1 MGHRSPGSAS
11 PDEAIARLRDPAE
24 IRARSEEILAHG
36 ERGALA
42 HFDVRTDR
50 LLELARFVA
59 GVILERYPD
68 LAIPLHSRW
77 RHFSTGGIDRWAR
90 MAAPLSREERCRVAI
105 DLVIPSVIL
114 DAGAGDAWRYRE
126 SGTGAVYARSEGL
139 AVASFDL
146 LAGGVLSRD
155 PSRALRADAAALC
168 AMDADALAS
177 AFQVDDANRLDGLEG
192 RAMLLRSLGE
202 VVRARP
208 DVFGD
213 ALRIGNL
220 YDYFRSRAERG
231 RVQGAEV
238 LGTLLDVFAPIWPGR
253 AAIAG
258 VSLGDVWPHPAIVRS
273 DGTEGLVPFHKLSQ
287 WLTYSLV
294 EPLQDAGLRVEGLEA
309 LTGLA
314 EYRNGGLFV
323 DGGVLEPRDPA
334 TLDVAHPPGA
344 ELVVEWR
351 ALSVAL
357 IDRIAPLLRRELGV
371 DEKALPL
378 GAVLE
383 GGTWAAGRRLA
394 FEARDGGGPPI
405 RLLSDGTVF

>member
-1 MGHRSPGSAS
+1 MA

-24 IRARSEEILAHG
+24 IRARSEEILARG

-50 LLELARFVA
+50 LPELARFVA

-77 RHFSTGGIDRWAR
+77 RHFNAGGIDRWAR
-90 MAAPLSREERCRVAI
+90 LAAPLSKAERCRVAI
-105 DLVIPSVIL
+105 DLVIPSVLL

-126 SGTGAVYARSEGL
+126 SGNGADYARSEGL
-139 AVASFDL
+139 AVASFHL
-146 LAGGVLSRD
+146 LAGGALSRD
-155 PSRALRADAAALC
+155 PSRPLRADAAALC
-168 AMDADALAS
+168 AMDAGALAS
-177 AFQVDDANRLDGLEG
+177 AFQVSDTNRLEGLEG
-192 RAMLLRSLGE
+192 RATLLRSLGE
-202 VVRARP
+202 VMRARP

-213 ALRIGNL
+213 APRIGNL
-220 YDYFRSRAERG
+220 YDHFRSRAEKG
-231 RVQGAEV
+231 RLPAAGV

-258 VSLGDVWPHPAIVRS
+258 VNLGDVWPHPAIARS
-273 DGTEGLVPFHKLSQ
+273 DGTQGLVPFHKLSQ

-294 EPLQDAGLRVEGLEA
+294 EPLQDAGLGVCGLEA

-323 DGGVLEPRDPA
+323 DGGVLEPWDPA

-371 DEKALPL
+371 GEEALPL

-394 FEARDGGGPPI
+394 FEAREGGGPPI

>member
-1 MGHRSPGSAS
+1 MEHRSTGSMA

-24 IRARSEEILAHG
+24 IRARSEEILARG

-50 LLELARFVA
+50 LPELARFVA

-68 LAIPLHSRW
+68 LAIPLHSRC
-77 RHFSTGGIDRWAR
+77 RHFNAGGIDRWAR
-90 MAAPLSREERCRVAI
+90 IATPLSMEERCRVAI
-105 DLVIPSVIL
+105 DLVIPSVFL

-126 SGTGAVYARSEGL
+126 SGDGAVYARSEGL

-146 LAGGVLSRD
+146 LAGGALSRD
-155 PSRALRADAAALC
+155 PSRPLRADAAALC
-168 AMDADALAS
+168 AMDAGALGS
-177 AFQVDDANRLDGLEG
+177 AFQVGDANRLAGLEG
-192 RAMLLRSLGE
+192 RATLLRSLGE

-213 ALRIGNL
+213 EARIGRL
-220 YDYFRSRAERG
+220 YDYLCFRAEQG
-231 RVQGAEV
+231 RLRAAVV
-238 LGTLLDVFAPIWPGR
+238 LDTVLEVFAPIWPGR
-253 AAIAG
+253 TRLAG
-258 VSLGDVWPHPAIVRS
+258 VNLGDVWPHPAIVRG
-273 DGTEGLVPFHKLSQ
+273 DETNGLVPFHKLSQ

-294 EPLQDAGLRVEGLEA
+294 EPLQDANLRVEGLEA

-357 IDRIAPLLRRELGV
+357 VDRIAPLLRRELGV
-371 DEKALPL
+371 DEEALPL

-383 GGTWAAGRRLA
+383 GGTWAAGRQLA
-394 FEARDGGGPPI
+394 FEAREGGGPPI
-405 RLLSDGTVF
+405 RILSDGTVF

>member
-1 MGHRSPGSAS
+1 MGHRSPGSIS

-24 IRARSEEILAHG
+24 IRARSEEILALG

-50 LLELARFVA
+50 LPELARLVA
-59 GVILERYPD
+59 GVTRARYPG

-90 MAAPLSREERCRVAI
+90 MAAPLSREERGRVAI

-155 PSRALRADAAALC
+155 PSRPLRADAAALC

-220 YDYFRSRAERG
+220 YDCFRSRAERG

-371 DEKALPL
+371 DEEALPL